1 MLPARH
7 SLLLAALAFSFASRA
22 IDVVP
27 VTYAG
32 PEASQVIGKYMYL
45 LDETAI
51 VTSPGTAL
59 QKDGWTRSDK
69 NVPNLGISDKVRWV
83 RFDLYNTSSS
93 PRLVVQIPYP
103 ELDEFTAY
111 RINGRKVD
119 VLANIGQAV
128 EPEHRSSAHREM
140 AFDVDVAP
148 GSKATILFRL
158 RSTKQIQIPTLI
170 TTPYEFGH
178 SRSFRNLFI
187 GGYFGIMMVMAL
199 YNLFVYF
206 SIRDKSYLYYVLYI
220 LCLCF
225 AQLTL
230 QGVGQAYFWSDF
242 PWFSAKAS
250 VLFTL
255 SSMVFAG
262 GFIRHFINTRS
273 VTPKLDLGLR
283 FLMMVIMATI
293 ALHIV
298 GFSLLA
304 YKIAQMLSGSYSL
317 FIIVLAITAIRA
329 GSREARFF
337 LFAWAAFLIG
347 VVLYILKDVGVL
359 PLTPLTQYS
368 MPVGSV
374 GEAILLSFGLADRI
388 NVLRREKEASQAAAL
403 LASQENERI
412 IREQN
417 VMLEE
422 KVQER
427 THALSETN
435 EHLKRTQAQLVNSE
449 KMASL
454 GQLTAGIA
462 HEINNPINFITSNI
476 IPLRRN
482 ISEIV
487 EVMQGYRKLEPENA
501 KEQLTVLKAQE
512 KKLGIAESIE
522 ELDDI
527 IGSIAEGSSRTAEI
541 VRGLR
546 NFSRLDEDDLKESD
560 LNEGVRSTLS
570 LLSPQYRDKVT
581 VDLELGDIPLVECYP
596 GKVNQVFMN
605 ILTNGVQATLARTD
619 GIQPRILITS
629 EVVGD
634 DVVVSIKDNGVG
646 MTEEVKTHIFDP
658 FFTTKAVGEGTGLG
672 LAIVYGIIQ
681 DHHGRITTESAVGLG
696 SDFKIILPIRRVRL
710 NERRA

>member
-1 MLPARH
+1 MWSRSLHA
-7 SLLLAALAFSFASRA
+7 LLLISIGHLQIFAFDFSGKIDHGPIGRSLCFAVDSTGALDAATILRKATFR
-22 IDVVP
+22 P
-27 VTYAG
+27 VQA
-32 PEASQVIGKYMYL
+32 
-45 LDETAI
+45 D
-51 VTSPGTAL
+51 
-59 QKDGWTRSDK
+59 
-69 NVPNLGISDKVRWV
+69 VPNLGISNATTWFKLDITNRTDKPTLLLTLAYADIDRI
-83 RFDLYNTSSS
+83 DLYETTSG
-93 PRLVVQIPYP
+93 IPIHLGIRGQEETAKKNPQEGDDYMF
-103 ELDEFTAY
+103 ELNLGKGAIKHY
-111 RINGRKVD
+111 LISIRG
-119 VLANIGQAV
+119 
-128 EPEHRSSAHREM
+128 H
-140 AFDVDVAP
+140 
-148 GSKATILFRL
+148 
-158 RSTKQIQIPTLI
+158 KQIHVPILLS
-170 TTPYEFGH
+170 TPLAIANRNTV
-178 SRSFRNLFI
+178 RSLLV
-187 GGYFGIMMVMAL
+187 GGFAGIMLVLAL
-199 YNLFVYF
+199 YNLFVFF
-206 SIRDKSYLYYVLYI
+206 SIRDRSYLIYVVYI
-220 LCLCF
+220 VVNGIG
-225 AQLTL
+225 QLTL
-230 QGVGQAYFWSDF
+230 TGTAQNHFWPSI
-242 PWFSAKAS
+242 PWLAKYAS
-250 VLFTL
+250 VLFVL
-255 SSMVFAG
+255 SSIGIGIVFA
-262 GFIRHFINTRS
+262 RHFIATKTHAPRLDRIAPIFYSLIVVNVIVYLFVDSLIGYKMAQGISGCSSLYLMASGVICYRS
-273 VTPKLDLGLR
+273 GSRP
-283 FLMMVIMATI
+283 A
-293 ALHIV
+293 
-298 GFSLLA
+298 GFFLLA
-304 YKIAQMLSGSYSL
+304 WV
-317 FIIVLAITAIRA
+317 F
-329 GSREARFF
+329 
-337 LFAWAAFLIG
+337 FLIG
-347 VVLYILKDVGVL
+347 VLFFVMKDSGVL
-359 PLTPLTQYS
+359 PYTWITVNA
-368 MPVGSV
+368 MPVGSAIE
-374 GEAILLSFGLADRI
+374 GILLSFGLADRI